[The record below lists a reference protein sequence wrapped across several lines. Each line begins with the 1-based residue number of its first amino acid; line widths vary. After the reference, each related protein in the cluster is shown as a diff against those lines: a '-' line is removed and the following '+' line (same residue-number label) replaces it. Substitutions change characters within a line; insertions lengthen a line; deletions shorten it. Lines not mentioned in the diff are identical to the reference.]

1 MLGFI
6 KMLPILIVLGSA
18 AYGGH
23 KFIVGDLESQI
34 VVQQRQIDQ
43 LNQHN
48 VALQTAAEQNEATI
62 RNMEANAK
70 RQAEQMN
77 ALQVSSAKWEN
88 QAREAMKI
96 FADHN
101 FTKLARLKPEMVE
114 KRAND
119 ATAEVFR
126 SVEADSREID
136 QLDNTEQDTADV
148 KEDSNSGK

>member
-1 MLGFI
+1 MLAFI
-6 KMLPILIVLGSA
+6 KLMPLLILVGAS

-23 KFIVGDLESQI
+23 KYIVSDLESQI
-34 VVQQRQIDQ
+34 GVQQRQIDQ

-48 VALQTAAEQNEATI
+48 VALQSAAEQNEATI
-62 RNMEANAK
+62 RSMEQRAK
-70 RQAEQMN
+70 QQAEQMQS
-77 ALQVSSAKWEN
+77 LQTSSAQWEK
-88 QAREAMKI
+88 QARDAQKI

-114 KRAND
+114 KRANA

-136 QLDNTEQDTADV
+136 QLDDTEQDDTDV
-148 KEDSNSGK
+148 KQDTDSQ

>member
-1 MLGFI
+1 MLGMI
-6 KMLPILIVLGSA
+6 KMLPILILLGAA

-23 KFIVGDLESQI
+23 KLIVGDLQDQI
-34 VVQQRQIDQ
+34 QVQQGQINQ

-62 RNMEANAK
+62 RNMEQQAK
-70 RQAEQMN
+70 KQAEQMQS
-77 ALQVSSAKWEN
+77 LQTSSAKWEK
-88 QAREAMKI
+88 QARDAMKI

-101 FTKLARLKPEMVE
+101 FTKLARLKPDMVE
-114 KRAND
+114 RRANA

-136 QLDNTEQDTADV
+136 QLDDTEQDKADV
-148 KEDSNSGK
+148 KENTDSK

>member
-6 KMLPILIVLGSA
+6 KMMPFLILRGAS

-23 KFIVGDLESQI
+23 KYIVSGLESQV

-43 LNQHN
+43 LNQQN
-48 VALQTAAEQNEATI
+48 VALQSAAEQNEATI
-62 RNMEANAK
+62 RSMEQRAK
-70 RQAEQMN
+70 QQAEQMQG
-77 ALQVSSAKWEN
+77 LQTASAQWEK
-88 QAREAMKI
+88 QARDAQKI
-96 FADHN
+96 FSDHN

-114 KRAND
+114 KRANA

-136 QLDNTEQDTADV
+136 KLDDTEQDDTDV
-148 KEDSNSGK
+148 KQDTDSQ

>member
-1 MLGFI
+1 MLAFI
-6 KMLPILIVLGSA
+6 KILPLLLLLGAS

-23 KFIVGDLESQI
+23 KYIVGDLEQQI

-43 LNQHN
+43 LTQHTA
-48 VALQTAAEQNEATI
+48 ALQTAAELNEETI
-62 RNMEANAK
+62 RSMEARAK
-70 RQAEQMN
+70 QQAEQMN
-77 ALQVSSAKWEN
+77 ALQVTSAKWEK
-88 QAREAMKI
+88 QARDAQKI

-114 KRAND
+114 RRANA

-136 QLDNTEQDTADV
+136 QLDNTEQDTANV
-148 KEDSNSGK
+148 NKDSNSGK